1 MFTGVQQ
8 REMAVLKKKIWNV
21 ALGELL
27 DVEGVV
33 AEDVL
38 SKSLSVILPVG
49 VSLKALRQTQ
59 PEIVSQLL
67 KHGVTH
73 VKVKIVPAITA
84 GEFRAALGSIV
95 PSVAELNPLL
105 TRVTIHQFGVIY
117 NNIEDRSTRE
127 QGVRTMMNIAS
138 RLPREIRRTPQITL
152 SLVSAEDRERER
164 AAIHSINAALLTG
177 YIANKVFPVWPAFI
191 EACVV
196 GGLFH
201 DIGKAFYHQYQHQYQ
216 DRGHVIHGDAKI
228 FNYHP
233 LLGETLMKDSGVQDV
248 SILGAVRSHHEKW
261 GGMGVPDR
269 LSGEYIPMS
278 ARIVAVA
285 NAFENMTS
293 RLLAE
298 EPCRGDQAVSM
309 MIGLTST
316 DFDSRIMRAL
326 LSAIGLYPPGTVV
339 LLSDGRTG
347 IVLETKERDLLCPR
361 VLVCIDKNNRRV
373 SPFETM
379 KIHKEGGIY
388 IKEALDDFA
397 KRRLDPYGA
406 AV

>member
-1 MFTGVQQ
+1 
-8 REMAVLKKKIWNV
+8 MAGLKKKTWNV

-38 SKSLSVILPVG
+38 SRARSVLLPAG

-67 KHGVTH
+67 KHGITH
-73 VKVKIVPAITA
+73 VKVKSVPAITA
-84 GEFRAALGSIV
+84 GEFRAALGSVV

-105 TRVTIHQFGVIY
+105 TRITIHQFGMIY
-117 NNIEDRSTRE
+117 SGIEERSVRE
-127 QGVRTMMNIAS
+127 QGVRTMVSIAS
-138 RLPREIRRTPQITL
+138 RLPMEIRRTPQITL
-152 SLVSAEDRERER
+152 SLVSAEDRKKER
-164 AAIHSINAALLTG
+164 ASIHSINVALLTG
-177 YIANKVFPVWPAFI
+177 YIANKAFPVWPAFV
-191 EACVV
+191 EACVI

-201 DIGKAFYHQYQHQYQ
+201 DIGKAFYHQYQPGE
-216 DRGHVIHGDAKI
+216 RVIHGDAKI

-233 LLGETLMKDSGVQDV
+233 LLGEVLMKDAGMQDANV
-248 SILGAVRSHHEKW
+248 LGAVRSHHEKW
-261 GGMGVPDR
+261 GGMGAPDR
-269 LSGEYIPMS
+269 LSGENIPMS

-285 NAFENMTS
+285 DAFENMTS

-298 EPCRGDQAVSM
+298 DPCRGNQAVAM
-309 MIGLTST
+309 MIGLTNT

-339 LLSDGRTG
+339 LLSDGRVG

-361 VLVCIDKNNRRV
+361 ILVCIDENSRRV

-379 KIHKEGGIY
+379 KIRKEGDIY
-388 IKEALDDFA
+388 IKEALDDFG
-397 KRRLDPYGA
+397 KRKLDPYVPA
-406 AV
+406 PVPIPIVAV